1 MFCIVSNRWNR
12 VRDVAVARVAG
23 LLAGLSAWR
32 SALRARLAAGAP
44 AGAIG
49 TPSSVRRRGAL
60 LPLTCF
66 MLTTCWLTSL
76 PAQAWA
82 ANAGAP
88 AQAGA
93 HATPSIVVL
102 GDSLSAE
109 YGIDRDTGWVALMR
123 KRLTQSALNYNVV
136 NASISGE
143 TTEGGLTRLPAVLK
157 RAHPSLVIVEL
168 GANDALRGVP
178 LETTKANLRH
188 IIEAS
193 QAIGAKVVVIGM
205 RIPPNFGPDYAENF
219 FNTFGALA
227 RQYQAGYVPFL
238 LEGIAD
244 DPSQFQQDQIHPT
257 AAAQPHLLDNVW
269 PSVQPLLNGK
279 S

>member
-1 MFCIVSNRWNR
+1 L
-12 VRDVAVARVAG
+12 RDVIAARTVSIVDG
-23 LLAGLSAWR
+23 LAASRAAWR
-32 SALRARLAAGAP
+32 GAWLSLICVCVACVSFDAAAANSNVNPNAP
-44 AGAIG
+44 AA
-49 TPSSVRRRGAL
+49 PSGGVK
-60 LPLTCF
+60 
-66 MLTTCWLTSL
+66 SL
-76 PAQAWA
+76 
-82 ANAGAP
+82 
-88 AQAGA
+88 
-93 HATPSIVVL
+93 PSIVVL

-123 KRLTQSALNYNVV
+123 KKLTQSSLNYNVV

-178 LETTKANLRH
+178 LDTTTANLRH

-205 RIPPNFGPDYAENF
+205 RIPPNFGPDYADKF
-219 FNTFGALA
+219 YNTFGDLA
-227 RQYQAGYVPFL
+227 KRYHAGYVPFL
-238 LEGIAD
+238 LDGIAD
-244 DPSQFQQDQIHPT
+244 DPSQFQADQIHPT
-257 AAAQPHLLDNVW
+257 AAAQPRLLDNIW